1 MNFASATYLVFLVL
15 TYVAY
20 WRLGTRERQNA
31 LLAFCSYL
39 FYGWWDPRFC
49 LLMMASTFVDYY
61 CAGGIAKSKSAGV
74 RKSLVVF
81 SLVANLGLLAFFK
94 YFNFF
99 QDSLIAAVGTFG
111 IQLEP
116 FTLSIILPVGISF
129 YTFQTLSYTIDVY
142 RGKLEPARN
151 FIDYVVYV
159 SFFPQL
165 VAGPIERGSRM
176 MPQLREPRVFEKDN
190 VVMGLQQIVWGLFKK
205 TVIASNVAPIVDK
218 LFEDLSIRSG
228 PEIWLGAFCFAIQI
242 YCDFS
247 GYSDIAIGSARL
259 LGIRLMRN
267 FAFPYF
273 SQSLREFWRRWH
285 ISLSTWFR
293 DYVFIPLGGSRVST
307 WRCHMNLFIVFIISG
322 LWHGA
327 SWNYVIW
334 GAIHGGLLIVESLFL
349 KSPQLK
355 STDSP
360 AGERLIPKLQAV
372 LRMAAVFFVVI
383 IAWVFFRI
391 VAFDDACLA
400 ISKMFTDWRMPEF
413 ENMNYSLTMFRGVKI
428 PLIFFGIEWI
438 SRKHEV
444 PFFALNTD
452 SPIAR
457 GLGYIACTFVFWL
470 VFFFKPTNVG
480 EFIYF
485 QF

>member
-1 MNFASATYLVFLVL
+1 MNFASATYLIFLVL

-49 LLMMASTFVDYY
+49 LLMIASTFVDYY
-61 CAGGIAKSKSAGV
+61 CALGIGKSTNTAV
-74 RKSLVVF
+74 RKSLVAV

-99 QDSLIAAVGTFG
+99 QDSLIAAVGNLG
-111 IQLEP
+111 IELEP
-116 FTLSIILPVGISF
+116 FALSIILPVGISF

-142 RGKLEPARN
+142 RKQLEPTRT

-176 MPQLREPRVFEKDN
+176 MPQLLEARVFEKDN

-205 TVIASNVAPIVDK
+205 TVIASNIALVVDP
-218 LFEDLSIRSG
+218 LFDDLSIRSG
-228 PEIWLGAFCFAIQI
+228 PEIWLGAFCFAVQI

-259 LGIRLMRN
+259 FGIRLMKN
-267 FAFPYF
+267 FACPYF

-293 DYVFIPLGGSRVST
+293 DYLFIPLGGSKVSL
-307 WRCHMNLFIVFIISG
+307 WRCHMNLLIVFIVSG

-327 SWNYVIW
+327 SWNFVIW
-334 GAIHGGLLIVESLFL
+334 GAIHGGLLITESTFL
-349 KSPQLK
+349 KTPTLK
-355 STDSP
+355 LSDSP
-360 AGERLIPKLQAV
+360 GGEKLIPSLHSI
-372 LRMAAVFFVVI
+372 LRMAAVFIVVI

-391 VAFDDACLA
+391 VELDDAWLA
-400 ISKMFTDWRMPEF
+400 ITKMFTDWGRLEF
-413 ENMNYSLTMFRGVKI
+413 ADMNYSLAIFRGVQI
-428 PLIFFGIEWI
+428 PIFFFAIEWL

-444 PFFALNTD
+444 PFFAFNTD
-452 SPIAR
+452 SPVAR
-457 GLGYIACTFVFWL
+457 FIGYTACTFVFWL
-470 VFFFKPTNVG
+470 TMFFKPAIVG

>member
-1 MNFASATYLVFLVL
+1 MNFASATYLIFLVP

-49 LLMMASTFVDYY
+49 LLMLTSTFVDYY
-61 CAGGIAKSKSAGV
+61 CALGIGKSTSTAV
-74 RKSLVVF
+74 RKSLVAF

-99 QDSLIAAVGTFG
+99 QDSLISAVGSLG
-111 IQLEP
+111 IELEP
-116 FTLSIILPVGISF
+116 ITLNIILPVGISF

-142 RGKLEPARN
+142 RKQLEPTRT

-176 MPQLREPRVFEKDN
+176 MPQLLEARIFEKDN

-205 TVIASNVAPIVDK
+205 TVIASNIAPIVDT
-218 LFEDLSIRSG
+218 LFNDLSIRTG
-228 PEIWLGAFCFAIQI
+228 PEIWLGAFFFAVQI

-259 LGIRLMRN
+259 FGICLMKN
-267 FAFPYF
+267 FACPYF

-293 DYVFIPLGGSRVST
+293 DYVFIPLGGSKVPL
-307 WRCHMNLFIVFIISG
+307 WRCHLNLFIVFIISG

-327 SWNYVIW
+327 SWNFVIW
-334 GAIHGGLLIVESLFL
+334 GAIHGGLLIAESTFL
-349 KSPQLK
+349 KTPPLK
-355 STDSP
+355 LSDTPGGEKIIPSFHST
-360 AGERLIPKLQAV
+360 
-372 LRMAAVFFVVI
+372 LRMAAVFFVVM

-391 VAFDDACLA
+391 VELDDAWLA
-400 ISKMFTDWRMPEF
+400 ITKMFTDWGSPKSTDMD
-413 ENMNYSLTMFRGVKI
+413 YSLTIYRGVQI
-428 PLIFFGIEWI
+428 SILFFVIEWL
-438 SRKHEV
+438 SRKQEV
-444 PFFALNTD
+444 PFFVFNTP

-457 GLGYIACTFVFWL
+457 CFGYAVCTFVFWL
-470 VFFFKPTNVG
+470 TLFFKPSNVG